1 MENSASRALVPISA
15 NLPAT
20 TQTQQRKAR
29 NSGRAEVDFDLVRR
43 ETYLRDRKDVE
54 EQLPDIIGR
63 ALARIWIDGH
73 FRDRFAAGPVET
85 LAAYGVYLPQ
95 NITIDFETEGLTRP
109 QVVVYEKRFRHGPRR
124 RLLSLRLMMLA
135 DK

>member
-1 MENSASRALVPISA
+1 MENPASRALVPVTSK
-15 NLPAT
+15 LPVSSSK
-20 TQTQQRKAR
+20 QKRQAR
-29 NSGRAEVDFDLVRR
+29 EAARPDVDFDLVRR

-54 EQLPDIIGR
+54 EQLPDILGR
-63 ALARIWIDGH
+63 VLARIWIDAH
-73 FRDRFAAGPVET
+73 FRDRFATGPKET
-85 LAAYGVYLPQ
+85 LAVYGVYLPQ
-95 NITIDFETEGLTRP
+95 NFSIDFETEGLTRP